1 MRIALILLSILALV
15 FIGSISWSLLSGDG
29 FVLPKK
35 NTNNLSDSS
44 TESYWRN
51 QIKTEEKIEKRV
63 SFATDAG
70 EFVKNLVRFC
80 KSVMLACGCSK
91 PESDNNITLT
101 IHDVQDNI
109 STKETIDKIKLNKM

>member
-51 QIKTEEKIEKRV
+51 QIKTEEKIEKLTAIV
-63 SFATDAG
+63 EELSK
-70 EFVKNLVRFC
+70 KNGT
-80 KSVMLACGCSK
+80 S
-91 PESDNNITLT
+91 
-101 IHDVQDNI
+101 
-109 STKETIDKIKLNKM
+109 